1 MQFFWQ
7 LIVFVVCKSQVNDL
21 VRDKIR
27 ENNNNDLPLAG
38 EILAGGCVSTK
49 SETY

>member
-1 MQFFWQ
+1 M
-7 LIVFVVCKSQVNDL
+7 

-38 EILAGGCVSTK
+38 EILAGGMVSYDWFDWFALYK
-49 SETY
+49 YDISYLILNLEYF